1 MKKLIAIPLLAL
13 AAGCAPS
20 EPIALSNA
28 EQSQL
33 AKELH
38 GLTAGPTVS
47 CVNMGDLRG
56 NRSVGEGVILFDG
69 PAGTVYVNRPAAGCP
84 ALGSSRAL
92 ITKTAG
98 TQLCRGD
105 IANVVDPGAG
115 FSYGG
120 CTLGDFTPYRR
131 KP

>member
-1 MKKLIAIPLLAL
+1 MNKLVAIPLLAL

-20 EPIALSNA
+20 EPVALSNA
-28 EQSQL
+28 EQGLL
-33 AKELH
+33 AKELN
-38 GLTAGPTVS
+38 GLIAGPAVS
-47 CVNMGDLRG
+47 CVNMRDLRG
-56 NRSVGEGVILFDG
+56 NRSIGESVVLFDG

-92 ITKTAG
+92 VTNTTG

-131 KP
+131 AR